1 CALTLGP
8 AAAQDDADI
17 GRQRPAASGWHQM
30 SCGDCLRQP
39 PPQRAAVAAFDYVY
53 PWAGL
58 LGRLK
63 FHDALDLAR
72 PLAGALAQAVAGRD
86 AAHPE
91 LAGVDLV
98 LPVPL
103 APARLRE
110 RGYNQAWEL
119 ARRVAR
125 ARRVPAHAGLLERA
139 RDTPHQLALPR
150 AARAAN
156 VRAAFVLAPG
166 AARQVAGRH
175 LALVDDVMTTGA
187 TLAEAT
193 HALLR
198 GGAASV
204 QCWVVART
212 PLQAEGG

>member
-1 CALTLGP
+1 MA
-8 AAAQDDADI
+8 
-17 GRQRPAASGWHQM
+17 RPTPGSFEAGGARLVQ
-30 SCGDCLRQP
+30 CGDCLRQA

-72 PLAGALAQAVAGRD
+72 PLAGALANAVAERD
-86 AAHPE
+86 AAHPD

-125 ARRVPAHAGLLERA
+125 ARRLPAQARLLERT

-150 AARAAN
+150 EARAAN
-156 VRAAFVLAPG
+156 MRAAFMLAPG
-166 AARQVAGRH
+166 AARHVAGRH

-187 TLAEAT
+187 TLADAAHT
-193 HALLR
+193 LLR

-212 PLQAEGG
+212 PRDAG